1 MKRGM
6 LVLIGS
12 LCALPLYAAQPEPTL
27 SDYLDGLQK
36 KLDHA
41 AQRANQPSASGSAVM
56 GLRGSKVDANASP
69 LYWKTAAGAAPASID
84 ELKRFR
90 EAIIL
95 ARQNKKDEAISELQ
109 AFRVNYHKSVLIPDV
124 EQTLQKLTAKP
135 S

>member
-6 LVLIGS
+6 LVLIAS

-27 SDYLDGLQK
+27 NDYLDGLQK

-41 AQRANQPSASGSAVM
+41 AQRANQPSSSGSAVM

-69 LYWKTAAGAAPASID
+69 LYWKTTSGSPAVSVEEI
-84 ELKRFR
+84 KRFR
-90 EAIIL
+90 GAVSL
-95 ARQNKKDEAISELQ
+95 ARQNKNDEAVSQLQ
-109 AFRVNYHKSVLIPDV
+109 AFRVDYPKSALIPDV
-124 EQTLQKLTAKP
+124 EETLKKIK